1 MAKFKLT
8 TNFEPKGDQPEAIK
22 TLADN
27 LKTGR
32 QFQTL
37 HGVTGSGKTF
47 TMANVIEQYQRPT
60 LVVSHNKTLAAQLYE
75 EFKDLFPNNAVE
87 YFVSYYDY
95 YQPEAYIP
103 QRDIYIEKDASR
115 NDELDRLRLAATA
128 SLTSR
133 EDVIIVASVSCIF
146 GLGSPEDYK
155 ASVIGVKIGETVER
169 NELLGKLADIQ
180 YARNDVD
187 FHRGTFRVRGDV
199 VELWPSYESFAVR
212 LEFFGDEIEK
222 INYIN
227 PTSGE
232 ILAKEQQLFVY
243 PAGHYVMPAE
253 RIELA
258 TSSIKIEL
266 DQQLMKLRQDGKLL
280 EAQRL
285 QARTLYDIEML
296 KEVGFCSGIENYSRH
311 LSGLPA
317 GARPY
322 TLIDYFGDNFLLF
335 IDESHVT
342 IPQIRAMHA
351 GDKSRKEVLVEH
363 GFRLPSAMDNR
374 PLRFEEFQE
383 DWKHVIFVSATPA
396 EFELNLSKGA
406 IVEQVVRPTGL
417 IDPEIFVSP
426 ASNQVPHLL
435 DQIEKHVQAKQR
447 VLVTTLTKRLAE
459 DLSAYITKKGFRCRY
474 LHSEI
479 KTLERVGILRALR
492 LGEFDVLVGI
502 NLLREGL
509 DLPEVSL
516 VAILD
521 ADKAGFLR
529 SHTSLIQ
536 TIGRTARNVDAKVFL
551 YADKVTDAMQ
561 KAIDETNRRRKIQ
574 TQYNKEHN
582 ITPETIKKQI
592 YTGLQDKLK
601 ARQIAQQAVNLSEDE
616 YDAAEI
622 AVQIEKEM
630 LEAAEK
636 LDFERAAFLRDQL
649 KELKELPQIGKHK

>member
-8 TNFEPKGDQPEAIK
+8 TNFEPKGDQPKAIK

-27 LKTGR
+27 LKNGR
-32 QFQTL
+32 QYQTL

-180 YARNDVD
+180 YARNDID

-253 RIELA
+253 RIEFA
-258 TSSIKIEL
+258 TTSIKIEL

-342 IPQIRAMHA
+342 IPQIKAMHA

-383 DWKHVIFVSATPA
+383 DWKHVVFVSATPA

-406 IVEQVVRPTGL
+406 VVEQVVRPTGL

-435 DQIEKHVQAKQR
+435 DQIEKHVQLKQR

-551 YADKVTDAMQ
+551 YADKVTEAMQ
-561 KAIDETNRRRKIQ
+561 KAIDETDRRRKIQ

-601 ARQIAQQAVNLSEDE
+601 ARQIAEKAVNLSEDE